1 MSNTLKLL
9 HPFIPFITE
18 EIWQALP
25 HEGESIM
32 ISKFPEYSEQ
42 LNFTSDEQEFERIM
56 DVIKAVRNRRA
67 EMNVPPSKKA
77 RLYIETQYA
86 DTFKNGIAFMQRLAS
101 ASEVEIG
108 DKFSFETAVQVIT
121 SSARVFIPMDE
132 LVDKDK
138 ELVRLNKEKA
148 AAQKDFDFI
157 AGKLAN
163 QGFLAKAPANVVEA
177 EKQKLDGIKERLAK
191 IEESIQALNK

>member
-1 MSNTLKLL
+1 
-9 HPFIPFITE
+9 
-18 EIWQALP
+18 
-25 HEGESIM
+25 
-32 ISKFPEYSEQ
+32 
-42 LNFTSDEQEFERIM
+42 M

-86 DTFKNGIAFMQRLAS
+86 DTFKNGTAFMQRLAS

-108 DKFSFETAVQVIT
+108 AKFSFETAVQVIT

-138 ELVRLNKEKA
+138 ELERLNKEKA

-157 AGKLAN
+157 ADKLAN

-177 EKQKLDGIKERLAK
+177 ERQKLDGIKERLAK